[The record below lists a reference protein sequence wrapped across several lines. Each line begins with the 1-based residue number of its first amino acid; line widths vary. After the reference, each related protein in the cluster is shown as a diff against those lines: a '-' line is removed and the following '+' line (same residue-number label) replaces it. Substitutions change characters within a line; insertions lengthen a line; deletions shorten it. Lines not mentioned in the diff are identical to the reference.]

1 MCIVYFIVVLQ
12 VIEEDYYWGRLILG
26 IHSFPKG
33 QSTLFAS
40 IYIYIY
46 ISNLV
51 YNYIHIRGVC
61 VVCDYISRMLVAQGN
76 LINL

>member
-12 VIEEDYYWGRLILG
+12 VIGEDYYWGRLILG

-33 QSTLFAS
+33 QGTLFAS
-40 IYIYIY
+40 IYIYQSWYITIY
-46 ISNLV
+46 IYGEFVLYVTTYLV
-51 YNYIHIRGVC
+51 C
-61 VVCDYISRMLVAQGN
+61 FVAQGN

>member
-12 VIEEDYYWGRLILG
+12 VIGEDYYWRRLILG

-33 QSTLFAS
+33 QGTLFAS
-40 IYIYIY
+40 IYISI
-46 ISNLV
+46 LV

-61 VVCDYISRMLVAQGN
+61 VVCDYISRMCVAQGN

>member
-33 QSTLFAS
+33 QGTLFAS
-40 IYIYIY
+40 ISI
-46 ISNLV
+46 LE

-76 LINL
+76 LINV